1 MFSALVV
8 ALSAGLLAPQEPAP
22 SPQPAHPWSELVLKG
37 GAVWTGAEP
46 WPDGVAISFYESL
59 GYSVCR
65 HVLGYY
71 SGDED
76 AYDMRKPLSRDAD
89 RRSAVPLPNP
99 IHPEELEDD

>member
-1 MFSALVV
+1 MPPEYRRLGTAHALMGLLESVSDHEAAWFVDLVV
-8 ALSAGLLAPQEPAP
+8 RRSN
-22 SPQPAHPWSELVLKG
+22 
-37 GAVWTGAEP
+37 
-46 WPDGVAISFYESL
+46 GVAISFYESL